1 MAKLPQTP
9 NQFTNYYQQFLPSV
23 GTNASAQVASGYPE
37 RDDAPNEMGFLGR
50 LVDIASR
57 PLRIVSNP
65 VMKALELPEKYEA
78 LRMEEAAGGE
88 VSFGEKIAPVGSL
101 IAAPFTGF
109 FSDKEENKPYW
120 SDIIEKTADVENRNN
135 PNYIDIENNVDPLT
149 KGALGFVGDVV
160 LDPLSWVPGMGFI
173 KVGEKSAALYNK
185 LGKVTGATAVGKAAG
200 RAATT
205 IAEKIRGPKVPETVE
220 DLAPENFEVFIQTA
234 NGRKETKTF
243 DTAEQAQSY
252 VDGKRSRSKSV
263 NPWVELG
270 EGQLPAGKANG
281 YRISQKTSAL
291 PKNLD
296 EVDGGVKN
304 NIPASALGSDVMQ
317 SVEEAATT
325 GGLTA
330 TEAVA
335 NTVNAAIKKSKLA
348 DGTPMVKATTDF
360 IRELWKPQFETAAQ
374 ATKAEKAAQAR
385 VRAEALGLPAW
396 ISKTQEA
403 ISKGDM
409 EDAPIKISELG
420 FGTRA
425 QQQQVRGIRTV
436 GQALAAVNDFRVDG
450 KVRAAIKDQLRN
462 DLYVP
467 YVNSLKAGKASTFTG
482 KLLEEDPMQS
492 AAAIRV
498 VDEAK
503 EATPKSAAVTALQEK
518 SRSVWG
524 AAKDKYIAKNKK
536 RLRLPVV
543 KFDFANPVVSTRAPE
558 MARVYQELVSDPT
571 NPAVIKAYEALVR
584 ESRDQYEYMTKELGI
599 KVDFVDYDPYN
610 IPGKN
615 GEMVPDSKSMME
627 DVLNNKHLF
636 VRSSAQD
643 FVDNPH
649 PILSVEENDIFRAVH
664 EFFGHAA
671 SGSNFRAA
679 GEEGAWVSHSSMFS
693 PEARRALTTETR
705 GQNSY
710 YNFLDPARKNFA
722 PQKAALFPEEFV
734 KLPTSAELSAGGRGA
749 RALTLLEKL
758 NNLSL
763 EAAAKAEMLFGP
775 SLLADLR
782 AMEDAKLNIF
792 FDDLQLALS
801 QEGILPVLG
810 SFQKSGVRQELLAR
824 FGVTP
829 EIVAKAEQAKNAKI
843 QQLAV
848 ESPKNIEET
857 VDTLEDDA
865 LFIPQF
871 EAQLEV
877 SGFTSQ
883 GEKDAA
889 VAVIAKSFNLSKW
902 MLDEDY
908 VAKNF
913 PDVTANGK
921 NRNNPELGVGEGRN
935 LGEANTHFMYTF
947 IRNAFKGVE
956 ELFEGVPKRDAN
968 GRYKTDADG
977 NILYEKEPTFVDPKD
992 GKPYQGTLLAD
1003 KQGAYLLDVI
1013 RGMET
1018 LLESKGIPV
1027 VIDSAV
1033 DGTVSAMRVSD
1044 ILEGIKAG
1052 LNSNAQDLFG
1062 LPIETVRRAE
1072 GNWFNL
1078 LFNNANTGVAYTKV
1092 MDAVS
1097 ELIKD
1102 GDNITPDDVLKIITS
1117 DTRRNLRKDGKDT
1130 PIDNWLAS
1138 DNFEGVYGHTPLSRG
1153 QTVPEIA
1160 PPGVRY
1166 EPNVKEKGRVAG
1178 YHIWYEREVAAAKL
1192 ADALFAARTAFRE
1205 IAKYRSA
1212 EMFGIVDAEIGQI
1225 VPDMADNFM
1234 RMAKTPESAAEA
1246 IRAAANI
1253 GDMAKDYGKVFGAFN
1268 ASVVASA
1275 GLVRNALGDRVANM
1289 AEYTTKLADKA
1300 AKGDVKGAA
1309 NARKNLMDETEE
1321 VRKSYDEGAEKIVA
1335 QGADATDDAQTAALK
1350 QEVAE
1355 EIRDN
1360 NTSSSY
1366 RKEQSEGYASV
1377 NAGWRGLVNPLA
1389 RAFNGKYGMNT
1400 KDFLWGWLTHH
1411 GQAIA
1416 LREFV
1421 NERVLSLRAINA
1433 KYGKMVDGK
1442 TSTLEKAFDLVKR
1455 GVRPTAAQPEILA
1468 AWGDLMRHTS
1478 KLFNTKFTTKDDA
1491 INSILGNQFFRSG
1504 VGIDYINDMLG
1515 QYRVLGENVTPPGGV
1530 YINIDEARQVAKS
1543 TGKTLLEA
1551 AAEQWRTWPVKDP
1564 IDFLSKMNAATARMA
1579 SDVAFVEKFIA
1590 KAFDEKIAF
1599 TTKAEGL
1606 VPLRPKGETRYGRL
1620 LQKEVY
1626 VPQEVADVFKRI
1638 DEVAQESRNLNS
1650 GFGKFVNSVL
1660 DPITNTWKYAI
1671 TLPRPGHH
1679 FRNLVGD
1686 LTFTYFADG
1695 SRQFAA
1701 SAVDAFKVLS
1711 LENKY
1716 DGVDMLRTLTNEGVS
1731 VPKTTTIISKGEF
1744 GNISAEQILQAAKDR
1759 GLMPPATVIE
1769 DLYDQDIL
1777 ATKFSEAL
1785 EKGQAVLSLGAAARG
1800 GRVEEVLM
1808 GVSEFR
1814 DHYARMQ
1821 HFIQIIRK
1829 AQAGEYLTRGIGRI
1843 VKPKSL
1849 DELFDVGAER
1859 VLKFHPDVSQ
1869 LSAFEAKY
1877 MRRIIP
1883 FYSWTRG
1890 AVQALAESIVM
1901 NPGRLNIPNKAAY
1914 NIAVAS
1920 GIDPN
1925 SLYDPF
1931 PDDQL
1936 FPSFLREEMQG
1947 PQWEAG
1953 GRYYGISPGI
1963 ASWDVFN
1970 MLGPDPIRGI
1980 VGATNPLLRAPIELL
1995 AGSSLGTGA
2004 RIRDVSDYVDSN
2016 IPGVNYISSVSG
2028 TSVSGSL
2035 ASLLTGG
2042 GFDPQYQFAAGNKG
2056 PQDQLTSVINWL
2068 TGIGLKDYSR
2078 PNYINYAEIE
2088 LRNKAAEKAQ
2098 RNQ

>member
-1 MAKLPQTP
+1 MAKLPRTP
-9 NQFTNYYQQFLPSV
+9 SQFTDYYQQFLPTV
-23 GTNASAQVASGYPE
+23 GTDASAQVASGFPE
-37 RDDAPNEMGFLGR
+37 RIGAPNEMGFLGR

-88 VSFGEKIAPVGSL
+88 VSFGEKIAPVASL
-101 IAAPFTGF
+101 LAAPFTGF

-135 PNYIDIENNVDPLT
+135 PNYIDTENNVDPLT

-200 RAATT
+200 KAATT
-205 IAEKIRGPKVPETVE
+205 IAERIRGPKAPETVE
-220 DLAPENFEVFIQTA
+220 DFAPENFEVFIQYG
-234 NGRKETKTF
+234 NGKKESKPF
-243 DTAEQAQSY
+243 DTAEEAQSY
-252 VDGKRSRSKSV
+252 VDKKRAASKSAS
-263 NPWVELG
+263 PWVELG

-296 EVDGGVKN
+296 EVDGGIKN

-317 SVEEAATT
+317 AVEEAATT

-360 IRELWKPQFETAAQ
+360 IKELWKPQFETFAQ

-420 FGTRA
+420 FVTRA

-482 KLLEEDPMQS
+482 KLLEEDPMQA

-503 EATPKSAAVTALQEK
+503 EAAPKSAAVTALQEK

-524 AAKDKYIAKNKK
+524 AAKDSYIARNKK

-543 KFDFANPVVSTRAPE
+543 KFDFANPVVSTRADE
-558 MARVYQELVSDPT
+558 MARVYRELESDPT

-636 VRSSAQD
+636 VRSSAPD

-649 PILSVEENDIFRAVH
+649 PILSVEDNDIFRAVH

-710 YNFLDPARKNFA
+710 YNFLDPTLKEFA

-734 KLPTSAELSAGGRGA
+734 KLPTTAELSASGRGA

-775 SLLADLR
+775 KLLADLR
-782 AMEDAKLNIF
+782 AMEDAKLNVF
-792 FDDLQLALS
+792 FDDVQLALS
-801 QEGILPVLG
+801 REGILPVLG
-810 SFQKSGVRQELLAR
+810 SFQKSGVRRELLAR

-829 EIVAKAEQAKNAKI
+829 EIVARAEQAKNAKI
-843 QQLAV
+843 DRLAV
-848 ESPKNIEET
+848 EPPKTIEQT
-857 VDTLEDDA
+857 VDNLADDTPFVRQFQA
-865 LFIPQF
+865 LLIGFSQAQKD
-871 EAQLEV
+871 EAI
-877 SGFTSQ
+877 
-883 GEKDAA
+883 D
-889 VAVIAKSFNLSKW
+889 VIARAFNKSKW
-902 MLDEDY
+902 MFDKDY
-908 VAKNF
+908 LAKNF
-913 PDVTANGK
+913 PGVTASGRTA
-921 NRNNPELGVGEGRN
+921 RNNPEFGVGEGRN
-935 LGEANTHFMYTF
+935 LEEANTHFMYTF
-947 IRNAFKGVE
+947 VRNAFKEVE
-956 ELFEGVPKRDAN
+956 ELFEGVPIRDAK
-968 GRYKTDADG
+968 GRHKTDADG
-977 NILYEKEPTFVDPKD
+977 NKLYKKEPKFVDPKD
-992 GKPYQGTLLAD
+992 GKPYQGTRLATE
-1003 KQGAYLLDVI
+1003 QGNYLLDVI

-1027 VIDSAV
+1027 VIDSSV
-1033 DGTVSAMRVSD
+1033 DGTISAMRVSD
-1044 ILEGIKAG
+1044 ILEGIKEG
-1052 LNSNAQDLFG
+1052 LISNAQDLFG
-1062 LPIETVRRAE
+1062 LPRQAALGDVS
-1072 GNWFNL
+1072 WFHL

-1092 MDAVS
+1092 MDAVA
-1097 ELIKD
+1097 ELIKT
-1102 GDNITPDDVLKIITS
+1102 GDNVTPDDVLAIITS
-1117 DTRRNLRKDGKDT
+1117 NKRRNLRKDGKDT
-1130 PIDNWLAS
+1130 PIDNWLAT
-1138 DNFEGVYGHTPLSRG
+1138 DNFEGYYGHVPLG
-1153 QTVPEIA
+1153 KNQTIPVA

-1166 EPNVKEKGRVAG
+1166 EPNVKNGKTVGYRVF
-1178 YHIWYEREVAAAKL
+1178 YEREVAAAKL
-1192 ADALFAARTAFRE
+1192 ADALVASRTAFRE
-1205 IAKYRSA
+1205 ISKRRSA
-1212 EMFGIVDAEIGQI
+1212 ELYADVDAEIGQI
-1225 VPDMADNFM
+1225 TPDIADNFM
-1234 RMAKTPESAAEA
+1234 RMAKTPETAAAA

-1253 GDMAKDYGKVFGAFN
+1253 GNMAKDFGKVFNAFE

-1289 AEYTTKLADKA
+1289 AEYITRLATKAS
-1300 AKGDVKGAA
+1300 KGDTKGAGK
-1309 NARKNLMDETEE
+1309 ARKDLMDETEE
-1321 VRKSYDEGAEKIVA
+1321 LRKDYDDGAEKTVNK
-1335 QGADATDDAQTAALK
+1335 GADPTDDSQTAGLR
-1350 QEVAE
+1350 EDVAE
-1355 EIRDN
+1355 EVIEN
-1360 NTSSSY
+1360 KTSSTY
-1366 RKEQSEGYASV
+1366 RKEQSEGFASV
-1377 NAGWRGLVNPLA
+1377 KTGVFGFLNPLN
-1389 RAFNGKYGMNT
+1389 RALNAKYGMNT
-1400 KDFLWGWLTHH
+1400 KEYLWGWMTHH
-1411 GQAIA
+1411 GQGIA
-1416 LREFV
+1416 MRDFV
-1421 NERVLSLRAINA
+1421 NERIKSLGVLSQKHSKMLDANTPVLTRAWDFI
-1433 KYGKMVDGK
+1433 
-1442 TSTLEKAFDLVKR
+1442 KR
-1455 GVRPTAAQPEILA
+1455 GVRPTGSEPEVIA
-1468 AWGDLMRHTS
+1468 AWTDLMRHAG
-1478 KLFNTKFTTKDDA
+1478 KMFNVGPNAVD
-1491 INSILGNQFFRSG
+1491 NILGNEMFRTG
-1504 VGIDYINDMLG
+1504 AGIDYINDMLS
-1515 QYRVLGENVTPPGGV
+1515 QYRVLGDDVTPPGGI
-1530 YINIDEARQVAKS
+1530 YINMDEARNVARAK
-1543 TGKTLLEA
+1543 GITLLEA
-1551 AAEQWRTWPVKDP
+1551 AADQWRTWPVKDP
-1564 IDFLSKMNAATARMA
+1564 VDFLARMNAASIRMA

-1590 KAFDEKIAF
+1590 RAKAEGLAF
-1599 TTKAEGL
+1599 SKKAEGL
-1606 VPLRPKGETRYGRL
+1606 VPLRPKGESRYGRL
-1620 LQKEVY
+1620 FQEDVY
-1626 VPQEVADVFKRI
+1626 VPEEIAAIFQRI
-1638 DEVAQESRNLNS
+1638 DEVSRESRALES
-1650 GFGKFVNSVL
+1650 ELGKFINRTL

-1679 FRNLVGD
+1679 LRNLNGD
-1686 LTFTYFADG
+1686 LSFTFFAEG
-1695 SRQFAA
+1695 LSQFASSA
-1701 SAVDAFKVLS
+1701 SDAFKVLS

-1716 DGVDMLRTLTNEGVS
+1716 EGVDFLRVVTGQGSPIPRN
-1731 VPKTTTIISKGEF
+1731 TTVLSKGNF
-1744 GNISAEQILQAAKDR
+1744 GDITADQILQAAKER
-1759 GLMPPATVIE
+1759 GLLPPGRVIE
-1769 DLYDQDIL
+1769 DLYDTEMG
-1777 ATKFSEAL
+1777 ASRFREAL
-1785 EKGQAVLSLGAAARG
+1785 EKGQAVISLGAAARG
-1800 GRVEEVLM
+1800 GKVEDVLM
-1808 GVSEFR
+1808 GISEAR
-1814 DHYARMQ
+1814 DHFARLQ

-1829 AQAGEYLTRGIGRI
+1829 AQRGDYITRGVFR
-1843 VKPKSL
+1843 VTKPKNL
-1849 DELFDVGAER
+1849 DELFDIGAER
-1859 VLKFHPDVSQ
+1859 VFKFHPDVTQ
-1869 LSAFEAKY
+1869 LSAFETKY
-1877 MRRIIP
+1877 LRRIIP

-1890 AVQALAESIVM
+1890 AVTALAESMIM
-1901 NPGRLNIPNKAAY
+1901 QPGRLNIPNKAAY
-1914 NIAVAS
+1914 NIAIAS

-1947 PQWEAG
+1947 PQWEMG

-1980 VGATNPLLRAPIELL
+1980 VGSTNPLLRAPIELL

-2004 RIRDVSDYVDSN
+2004 RIRDVSDYVDSS

-2088 LRNKAAEKAQ
+2088 LRNKAAEEAQ

>member
-1 MAKLPQTP
+1 MAKLPRTP
-9 NQFTNYYQQFLPSV
+9 NQFTDYYQQFLPTV
-23 GTNASAQVASGYPE
+23 GTDASAQVASGFPE
-37 RDDAPNEMGFLGR
+37 RVGAPNEMGFLGR

-65 VMKALELPEKYEA
+65 VMKAVELPEKYEA

-88 VSFGEKIAPVGSL
+88 VSFGEKIAPVASL

-109 FSDKEENKPYW
+109 FSDKEKNKPYW
-120 SDIIEKTADVENRNN
+120 SDIIEKAVDVNNLNNRS
-135 PNYIDIENNVDPLT
+135 YIDTDNNVNPVA
-149 KGALGFVGDVV
+149 KGIVGFVGDVV

-200 RAATT
+200 KVATT
-205 IAEKIRGPKVPETVE
+205 IAERIRGPKVPETVE
-220 DLAPENFEVFIQTA
+220 DLAPENFEVFIQYS
-234 NGRKETKTF
+234 NGKKDFVTKN
-243 DTAEQAQSY
+243 TAEEAQSY
-252 VDGKRSRSKSV
+252 VDKKRVNSKSASS
-263 NPWVELG
+263 WVELG

-296 EVDGGVKN
+296 EVEGGIKN

-317 SVEEAATT
+317 AVEEAATT

-360 IRELWKPQFETAAQ
+360 IKELWKPQFETFAQ

-420 FGTRA
+420 FVTRA

-482 KLLEEDPMQS
+482 KLLEEDPMQA

-503 EATPKSAAVTALQEK
+503 EAAPKSAAMTALQEK

-524 AAKDKYIAKNKK
+524 AAKDKYIAKHKK

-543 KFDFANPVVSTRAPE
+543 KFDFANPVVSTRADE
-558 MARVYQELVSDPT
+558 MARVYKELESDPT

-584 ESRDQYEYMTKELGI
+584 ESREQYEYMTKELGI

-636 VRSSAQD
+636 VRSSAPD

-649 PILSVEENDIFRAVH
+649 PIMSVEENDIFRAVH

-693 PEARRALTTETR
+693 PEARRVLTTETR

-710 YNFLDPARKNFA
+710 YNFLDPTLKEFA

-734 KLPTSAELSAGGRGA
+734 KLPTTAELSASGRGA

-775 SLLADLR
+775 KLLADLR
-782 AMEDAKLNIF
+782 AMEDAKLNVF
-792 FDDLQLALS
+792 FDDVQLALS
-801 QEGILPVLG
+801 REGILPILG

-829 EIVAKAEQAKNAKI
+829 EIVARAEQAKNAKI
-843 QQLAV
+843 DRLAV
-848 ESPKNIEET
+848 EPPKTIEET
-857 VDTLEDDA
+857 VDNLADDTPFVQQFQA
-865 LFIPQF
+865 LLIGFSQAQKD
-871 EAQLEV
+871 EAI
-877 SGFTSQ
+877 
-883 GEKDAA
+883 D
-889 VAVIAKSFNLSKW
+889 VIARAFNKSKW
-902 MLDEDY
+902 MFDKDYLD
-908 VAKNF
+908 KNY
-913 PDVTANGK
+913 PGVTASGRTA
-921 NRNNPELGVGEGRN
+921 RNNPEFGVGEGRN
-935 LGEANTHFMYTF
+935 LEEANTHFMYTF
-947 IRNAFKGVE
+947 VRNAFKEVE
-956 ELFEGVPKRDAN
+956 ELFEGVPIRDAKN
-968 GRYKTDADG
+968 RHKTDADG
-977 NILYEKEPTFVDPKD
+977 NKLYEKEPKFVNPKD
-992 GKPYQGTLLAD
+992 GKPYQGTLLATE
-1003 KQGAYLLDVI
+1003 QGNYLLDVI

-1027 VIDSAV
+1027 VVDSSV
-1033 DGTVSAMRVSD
+1033 DGTISAMRVSD
-1044 ILEGIKAG
+1044 ILEGIKEG
-1052 LNSNAQDLFG
+1052 LISNAQDLFG
-1062 LPIETVRRAE
+1062 LPRQAAFTDVS
-1072 GNWFNL
+1072 WFHL

-1092 MDAVS
+1092 MDAVA
-1097 ELIKD
+1097 ELIKT
-1102 GDNITPDDVLKIITS
+1102 GDNVTPDDVLAIITS
-1117 DTRRNLRKDGKDT
+1117 NKRRNLRKDGKDT
-1130 PIDNWLAS
+1130 PVDNWLAT
-1138 DNFEGVYGHTPLSRG
+1138 DELEGYYGH
-1153 QTVPEIA
+1153 VPFGKGGGNIPAA

-1166 EPNVKEKGRVAG
+1166 EPNVKNGKTVGYRVF
-1178 YHIWYEREVAAAKL
+1178 YEREVAAAKL
-1192 ADALFAARTAFRE
+1192 ADALVASRTAFRE
-1205 IAKYRSA
+1205 ISKRRSA
-1212 EMFGIVDAEIGQI
+1212 ELYADVDAEIGQI
-1225 VPDMADNFM
+1225 TPDIADNFM
-1234 RMAKTPESAAEA
+1234 RMAKTPETAAAA

-1253 GDMAKDYGKVFGAFN
+1253 GNMAKDFGKVFNAFE

-1289 AEYTTKLADKA
+1289 AEYITRLSAKA
-1300 AKGDVKGAA
+1300 SKGDTKGAGK
-1309 NARKNLMDETEE
+1309 ARKDLMDETEE
-1321 VRKSYDEGAEKIVA
+1321 LRKDYDDGAEKTVNK
-1335 QGADATDDAQTAALK
+1335 GADPTDDPQTAGLK
-1350 QEVAE
+1350 EDVAE
-1355 EIRDN
+1355 EVIEN
-1360 NTSSSY
+1360 KTSSTF
-1366 RKEQSEGYASV
+1366 RKEQSEGFASV
-1377 NAGWRGLVNPLA
+1377 KTGVFGFLNPLN
-1389 RAFNGKYGMNT
+1389 RALNAKYGMNT
-1400 KDFLWGWLTHH
+1400 KEYLWGWMTHH
-1411 GQAIA
+1411 GQGIA
-1416 LREFV
+1416 MRDFV
-1421 NERVLSLRAINA
+1421 NERIKSLGVLSQKHSKMLDANTPVLTRAWDFI
-1433 KYGKMVDGK
+1433 
-1442 TSTLEKAFDLVKR
+1442 KR
-1455 GVRPTAAQPEILA
+1455 GVRPTGSEPEVIA
-1468 AWGDLMRHTS
+1468 AWTDLMRHAG
-1478 KLFNTKFTTKDDA
+1478 KMFNVGPNAVD
-1491 INSILGNQFFRSG
+1491 NILGNEMFRTG
-1504 VGIDYINDMLG
+1504 AGIDYINDMLS
-1515 QYRVLGENVTPPGGV
+1515 QYRVLGDDITPPGGI
-1530 YINIDEARQVAKS
+1530 YINMDEARNVARAK
-1543 TGKTLLEA
+1543 GITLLEA
-1551 AAEQWRTWPVKDP
+1551 AADQWRTWPVKDP
-1564 IDFLSKMNAATARMA
+1564 VDFLARMNAASIRMA

-1590 KAFDEKIAF
+1590 RAKAEGLAF
-1599 TTKAEGL
+1599 SKKAEGL
-1606 VPLRPKGETRYGRL
+1606 VPLRPKGESRYGRL
-1620 LQKEVY
+1620 FQEDVY
-1626 VPQEVADVFKRI
+1626 VPEEIAAIFQRI
-1638 DEVAQESRNLNS
+1638 DEVSRESRALES
-1650 GFGKFVNSVL
+1650 ELGKFINRTL

-1679 FRNLVGD
+1679 LRNLNGD
-1686 LTFTYFADG
+1686 LSFTFFAEG
-1695 SRQFAA
+1695 LSQFASSA
-1701 SAVDAFKVLS
+1701 SDAFKVLS

-1716 DGVDMLRTLTNEGVS
+1716 EGVDFLRVVTGQGSPIPRN
-1731 VPKTTTIISKGEF
+1731 TTVLSKGNF
-1744 GNISAEQILQAAKDR
+1744 GDITADQILQAAKER
-1759 GLMPPATVIE
+1759 GLLPPGRVIE
-1769 DLYDQDIL
+1769 DLYDTEMG
-1777 ATKFSEAL
+1777 ASRFREAL

-1800 GRVEEVLM
+1800 GKVENVLM
-1808 GVSEFR
+1808 GISEAR
-1814 DHYARMQ
+1814 DHFARLQ

-1829 AQAGEYLTRGIGRI
+1829 AQKGEYITRGVFR
-1843 VKPKSL
+1843 VAKPKNI
-1849 DELFDVGAER
+1849 DELFDIGAER
-1859 VLKFHPDVSQ
+1859 VFKFHPDVTQ
-1869 LSAFEAKY
+1869 LSAFETKY
-1877 MRRIIP
+1877 LRRIIP

-1890 AVQALAESIVM
+1890 AVTALAESMIM
-1901 NPGRLNIPNKAAY
+1901 QPGRLNIPNKAAY
-1914 NIAVAS
+1914 NIAIAS

-1947 PQWEAG
+1947 PQWEMG

-1980 VGATNPLLRAPIELL
+1980 VGSTNPLLRAPIELL

-2004 RIRDVSDYVDSN
+2004 RINDISDYVDSS
-2016 IPGVNYISSVSG
+2016 IPGVNYLSSVSG

-2088 LRNKAAEKAQ
+2088 LRNKAAEEAQ